1 MNGAN
6 NKVLADMIDSPLGL
20 SPMGNLTINFN
31 ESSLSSTPCYKINGR
46 RLSMSSL
53 TPNTPTSNNS
63 LFDTSDGD
71 VRSGS
76 LIRRMNSAPSGSLLE
91 NSDVG
96 QDGNNKMMA
105 QIQKESSPLKNSH
118 PEMSPYS
125 RPIEQHDTES
135 RDSGYAAE
143 EYLPQISKTSSGV
156 LLDKKKH

>member
-63 LFDTSDGD
+63 LFDTSDGEYFIFFFLYINF
-71 VRSGS
+71 
-76 LIRRMNSAPSGSLLE
+76 LIR
-91 NSDVG
+91 
-96 QDGNNKMMA
+96 K
-105 QIQKESSPLKNSH
+105 
-118 PEMSPYS
+118 
-125 RPIEQHDTES
+125 
-135 RDSGYAAE
+135 
-143 EYLPQISKTSSGV
+143 KT
-156 LLDKKKH
+156 LNYFI